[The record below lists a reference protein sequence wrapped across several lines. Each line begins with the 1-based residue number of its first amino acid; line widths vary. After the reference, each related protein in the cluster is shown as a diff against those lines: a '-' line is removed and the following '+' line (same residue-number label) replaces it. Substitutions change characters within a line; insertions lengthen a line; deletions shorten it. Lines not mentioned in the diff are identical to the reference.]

1 MTDLVEQ
8 DRAVRRHTMNNK
20 TALLVMHVQ
29 NMMVDGYGGAEIIQP
44 LQRALAAARH
54 NGVRVIYVRVAF
66 TEGYPEVNPH
76 NKLVVAIKEKV
87 GVTLVDDPKTQ
98 IHESVRPLEGDP
110 VIVNYRISAFAGSS
124 LELVLRSLGIDS
136 LVLTGIST
144 GGVVLSTLLE
154 ASDKDYALTVLSD
167 ASAEPDADLQQT
179 LMEKVFPGKAEVQ
192 TADDWISS
200 LS

>member
-1 MTDLVEQ
+1 M
-8 DRAVRRHTMNNK
+8 
-20 TALLVMHVQ
+20 
-29 NMMVDGYGGAEIIQP
+29 
-44 LQRALAAARH
+44 
-54 NGVRVIYVRVAF
+54 
-66 TEGYPEVNPH
+66 
-76 NKLVVAIKEKV
+76 
-87 GVTLVDDPKTQ
+87 Q
-98 IHESVRPLEGDP
+98 IHECVLPLEGDP

-124 LELVLRSLGIDS
+124 LELVLRSLGIDT

-179 LMEKVFPGKAEVQ
+179 LMEKVFPSKAEVQ
-192 TADDWISS
+192 TTDDWISS